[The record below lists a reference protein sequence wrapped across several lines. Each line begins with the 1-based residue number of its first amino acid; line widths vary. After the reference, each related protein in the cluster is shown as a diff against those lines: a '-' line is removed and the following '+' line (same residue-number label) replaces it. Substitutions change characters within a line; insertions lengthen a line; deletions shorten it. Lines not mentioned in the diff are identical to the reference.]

1 MHNYF
6 SEMTLFKSE
15 MLTLPFP
22 FSKNESINFSSRKFP
37 KAQAIV
43 VMDNFLLGVYLEAI
57 SKNSTIQAQLPN
69 RLSIKTVN
77 ELLQAIESIFLPQ
90 SPDAIAR
97 RQSLF
102 HKLTQGEGES
112 TSALFNRIL
121 LYFRMFEYTLR
132 TKDLIDLIGCMYMT
146 FKNRNLFV
154 QTRDKCLSAAKNG
167 RLDIQAISRNIV
179 ETESAMRDLGQ
190 TLVDDAL
197 SEQLFLA
204 HQDRKICNVCNVP
217 GHIAS
222 RCPNRV
228 AMGLDSSNIPAVNS
242 TFGTQRSY
250 ALQQHTSS
258 EQTPQ
263 RNYYRGGD
271 RRRPVE
277 SRGYRAYSNRGGRSG
292 RGRYG
297 WRSQNLRY
305 SSSSSAQSGRGP
317 TRRNSYGNRG
327 AGGQWNSGGSHYVH
341 QSRRN
346 TTYGPGGAGTSARDF
361 DVNDDIFHNDAESLN
376 EHASMLYIIDC
387 PPGPGEIN
395 DVDVDEVTIPCEV
408 EHTSEGEVSVLMS
421 VPVSHDHVDLTVDS
435 AHAEQDFFLLIL
447 SKTLL
452 LLVLSKIS
460 SLLILSIIPFLL
472 VTSKILIPLG
482 LSTMLPL
489 LITSKTLLLSL

>member
-1 MHNYF
+1 M
-6 SEMTLFKSE
+6 
-15 MLTLPFP
+15 
-22 FSKNESINFSSRKFP
+22 
-37 KAQAIV
+37 
-43 VMDNFLLGVYLEAI
+43 
-57 SKNSTIQAQLPN
+57 
-69 RLSIKTVN
+69 
-77 ELLQAIESIFLPQ
+77 
-90 SPDAIAR
+90 
-97 RQSLF
+97 
-102 HKLTQGEGES
+102 
-112 TSALFNRIL
+112 
-121 LYFRMFEYTLR
+121 
-132 TKDLIDLIGCMYMT
+132 
-146 FKNRNLFV
+146 

-204 HQDRKICNVCNVP
+204 HQDRKICHVCNVP

-327 AGGQWNSGGSHYVH
+327 TGGQWNSGGSHYVH

-489 LITSKTLLLSL
+489 LITSKTLLLS